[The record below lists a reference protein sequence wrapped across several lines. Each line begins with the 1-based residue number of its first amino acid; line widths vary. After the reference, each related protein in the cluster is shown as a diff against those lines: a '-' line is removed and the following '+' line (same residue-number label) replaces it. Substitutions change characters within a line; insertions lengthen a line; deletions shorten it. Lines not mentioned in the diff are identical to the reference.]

1 MNAEIN
7 GQVVTLRG
15 RLDATGAAHAR
26 EALDTALARGA
37 GPLYV
42 DVSDVELIDVIG
54 LGVLVGAHRRAE
66 RSGRRLVLRGVPPRM
81 VRVLRLTRL
90 DRILATERTPV
101 PA

>member
-7 GQVVTLRG
+7 GQVVILRG
-15 RLDATGAAHAR
+15 RFDTTGAARAR
-26 EALDTALARGA
+26 EALEAALAAGG

-42 DVSDVELIDVIG
+42 DVSSVEVIDLVG

-66 RSGRRLVLRGVPPRM
+66 RAGRRLVLRDVPPGM
-81 VRVLRLTRL
+81 VRALRLTRL
-90 DRILATERTPV
+90 DRIVATERTPV